1 METEAIGD
9 AAMRQQTAMRLLHL
23 ALHGIDPV
31 SLFKFS
37 QSFLSL
43 YHQFICGNVQTSA
56 PKSPLSS
63 LLFLSG

>member
-1 METEAIGD
+1 METEVIGD
-9 AAMRQQTAMRLLHL
+9 AAMRQPTAIHLHL

-43 YHQFICGNVQTSA
+43 YHQFICGNVRTSA

-63 LLFLSG
+63 LLLLSG